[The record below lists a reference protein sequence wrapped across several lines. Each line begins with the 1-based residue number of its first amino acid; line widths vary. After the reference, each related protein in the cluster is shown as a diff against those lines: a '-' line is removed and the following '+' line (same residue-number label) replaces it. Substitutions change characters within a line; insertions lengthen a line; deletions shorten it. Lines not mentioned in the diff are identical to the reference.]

1 MTRLKTMMIV
11 AGLTLTAAPVANA
24 TTESVVAGGCG
35 VQASAKLSGLTLSS
49 SAFSYHYT
57 GKLTGCV
64 YTRKGGPKSGTI
76 TAGEPIRIKG
86 QLYQEP
92 LPSGTGTCLK
102 TQTSGYDFAH
112 WADGTQTIVQFETT
126 GGSGGTHLVGE
137 VIPQITLHALNSSKT
152 TTFKT
157 NRFLDQHVVGRL
169 NFKVANPLDCT
180 KPAGLKRAN
189 ITGVLG
195 HVGLVAG
202 A

>member
-1 MTRLKTMMIV
+1 M
-11 AGLTLTAAPVANA
+11 
-24 TTESVVAGGCG
+24 
-35 VQASAKLSGLTLSS
+35 
-49 SAFSYHYT
+49 
-57 GKLTGCV
+57 
-64 YTRKGGPKSGTI
+64 
-76 TAGEPIRIKG
+76 
-86 QLYQEP
+86 
-92 LPSGTGTCLK
+92 
-102 TQTSGYDFAH
+102 
-112 WADGTQTIVQFETT
+112 TIVQFDTT
-126 GGSGGTHLVGE
+126 GGSGGTHLAGE

-180 KPAGLKRAN
+180 KPPGLKRAN